1 MALEAIPLFEA
12 SDSDSNATVSLPIT
26 FEPGERTLGL
36 GECIFF
42 VPGDRVILE
51 VPDGVRCSWV
61 RARGEDLEGVM
72 VEGVFFEGFEGVLD
86 LDAEDGGTVV
96 GVLSM
101 ETVLVREVVSLFPN
115 TDAEL
120 EVAELAVRTQ
130 TDGDEGLFLCFAG
143 LGDVKFMAGLG
154 EARLTEA
161 RC

>member
-1 MALEAIPLFEA
+1 
-12 SDSDSNATVSLPIT
+12 
-26 FEPGERTLGL
+26 
-36 GECIFF
+36 
-42 VPGDRVILE
+42 
-51 VPDGVRCSWV
+51 
-61 RARGEDLEGVM
+61 M

-143 LGDVKFMAGLG
+143 LRDVKFVAGLG

>member
-1 MALEAIPLFEA
+1 MA
-12 SDSDSNATVSLPIT
+12 
-26 FEPGERTLGL
+26 
-36 GECIFF
+36 
-42 VPGDRVILE
+42 
-51 VPDGVRCSWV
+51 
-61 RARGEDLEGVM
+61 
-72 VEGVFFEGFEGVLD
+72 EGVFIEGFEGVL
-86 LDAEDGGTVV
+86 LEWGLGAEDGGTVV

-101 ETVLVREVVSLFPN
+101 ETVLVSEVASLFPN

-120 EVAELAVRTQ
+120 EVAELAVRTR